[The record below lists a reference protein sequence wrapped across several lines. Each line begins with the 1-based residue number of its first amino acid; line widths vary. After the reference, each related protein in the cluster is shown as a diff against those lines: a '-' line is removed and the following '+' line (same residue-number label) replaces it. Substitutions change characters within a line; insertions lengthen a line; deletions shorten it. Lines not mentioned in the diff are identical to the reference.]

1 MKEKEERYM
10 FNEFKKTFAQAFGVI
25 TGYAVAVTAV
35 AVVYPYVRDFV
46 EGDKQEEEETQKTKA
61 N

>member
-1 MKEKEERYM
+1 M

-25 TGYAVAVTAV
+25 TGYAVAVTVV

-46 EGDKQEEEETQKTKA
+46 EGDKQEESENKTNKT

>member
-1 MKEKEERYM
+1 M

-46 EGDKQEEEETQKTKA
+46 EGNKQEKKEEPKTKT

>member
-1 MKEKEERYM
+1 M

-25 TGYAVAVTAV
+25 TGYAVAITAV

-46 EGDKQEEEETQKTKA
+46 EGDKQEKTENKT
-61 N
+61 NKTN